1 MYLLSVALMALSAVM
16 VQGGTTHCLH
26 GPSFWCVSRENAG
39 KCGMTD
45 YCLKNVWNSAQAIV
59 GGDEDTTTTCDLCH
73 NIYEQ
78 LHLFQEAGGDINIL
92 EMLERSLCPGED
104 TECLKKTK
112 TIYERI
118 EEFSDAQDAETACT
132 LFELCAPRKMYLELN
147 QYTNLVS
154 GLQCTGCQ
162 FIISQLKTSIS
173 EVELFRCYPWFG

>member
-1 MYLLSVALMALSAVM
+1 MVYLLSVALIVLSVSM

-26 GPSFWCVSRENAG
+26 GPSFWCQTKESAA

-45 YCLKNVWNSAQAIV
+45 YCVTNVWNSNVPAIV

-78 LHLFQEAGGDINIL
+78 VHLFHEAGGDINIL
-92 EMLERSLCPGED
+92 EMLEMSLCPGQGVD
-104 TECLKKTK
+104 CLQKTK

-118 EEFSDAQDAETACT
+118 EEFTDAKDADTACT
-132 LFELCAPRKMYLELN
+132 LFELCAPKKMYLEVN
-147 QYTNLVS
+147 QYTKLVS

-173 EVELFRCYPWFG
+173 EVELVD

>member
-1 MYLLSVALMALSAVM
+1 MVYLLSVALMVLSVLM

-26 GPSFWCVSRENAG
+26 GPSFWCQTKESAA

-45 YCLKNVWNSAQAIV
+45 YCVTNVWNSNVPAIV

-78 LHLFQEAGGDINIL
+78 VHLFHEAGGDINIL
-92 EMLERSLCPGED
+92 EMLEMSLCPGQGAD
-104 TECLKKTK
+104 CLQKTK

-118 EEFSDAQDAETACT
+118 EEFTDAKDADTACT
-132 LFELCAPRKMYLELN
+132 LFELCAPRKMYLEVN
-147 QYTNLVS
+147 QYTKLVS

-173 EVELFRCYPWFG
+173 EVELVD